1 MTEVERGGGGTVNMR
16 SLNQKISELVFVKPN
31 TPALKFGGYIEKEAA
46 NNFIEFIKEK
56 HTDIKLSQCGLFVD
70 AT

>member
-46 NNFIEFIKEK
+46 NNFIEFIKGK
-56 HTDIKLSQCGLFVD
+56 HTDIKLSHCGLFVD
-70 AT
+70 EK